1 MAIITRKIQLVVVEE
16 DKQRKNEIWSYL
28 RKLSNDTY
36 RAANLIISNQ
46 FFNDTFRQRIM
57 LTDEELNQQH
67 EKLKEEIDK
76 LYAVLRTTDDETAR
90 AAIEAKIE
98 KKQEVRNNL
107 NKKARERAETLYTTG
122 EKNST
127 YQLLKREFPDMPSY
141 IKASL
146 NDVIVEKYKR
156 ELKEVRQG
164 KRALSSF
171 KKGMPIP
178 FMKDSLR
185 LRKEENGIFLYWIND
200 IKFCLRFGKDL
211 SNNRAIVERVLNNQY
226 EIGDSSIQ
234 VADKKIFLLL
244 VVKLPDE
251 EKQRD
256 TSLSVGVDLGINV
269 PAFCA
274 LSEGYGRLAIG
285 NRDDFLRIR
294 LAMQRRRKEVQR
306 SLVVTAGG
314 KGRTKKLKALERF
327 KDQERN
333 FVRTYNHTVAR
344 RIVEFAVRY
353 NAGVIKLELLEGY
366 GRDENGKLLKGDF
379 VLRNWSYYELQ
390 TLIEEKAKREGIPV
404 VFIDPYHTSQT
415 CAECGH
421 YEEGQRI
428 SQQEFVCKN
437 ADCKNFNET
446 VPADYN
452 AARNIARSIK
462 IVTKKEECEFYL
474 KTVKQ

>member
-1 MAIITRKIQLVVVEE
+1 MSA
-16 DKQRKNEIWSYL
+16 
-28 RKLSNDTY
+28 
-36 RAANLIISNQ
+36 
-46 FFNDTFRQRIM
+46 
-57 LTDEELNQQH
+57 
-67 EKLKEEIDK
+67 
-76 LYAVLRTTDDETAR
+76 
-90 AAIEAKIE
+90 
-98 KKQEVRNNL
+98 
-107 NKKARERAETLYTTG
+107 KAREQAETFYTTG

-127 YQLLKREFPDMPSY
+127 YQLLGREFPDMPSH

-164 KRALSSF
+164 KRAISSF

-178 FMKDSLR
+178 FMKNSLR
-185 LRKEENGIFLYWIND
+185 LRKEENEIYLYWIND
-200 IKFCLRFGKDL
+200 IKFFLHFGKDF
-211 SNNRAIVERVLNNQY
+211 SNNRAIVERVLANQY
-226 EIGDSSIQ
+226 QIGDSSIQ
-234 VADKKIFLLL
+234 VAEKKIFLLL

-269 PAFCA
+269 PAYCT

-285 NRDDFLRIR
+285 NRDDFLRVR

-327 KDQERN
+327 KDQERY
-333 FVRTYNHTVAR
+333 FVRTYNHTVAC
-344 RIVEFAVRY
+344 RIVDFTVRY
-353 NAGVIKLELLEGY
+353 NAGIIKLELLEGY

-379 VLRNWSYYELQ
+379 ILRNWSYFELQ
-390 TLIEEKAKREGIPV
+390 TLIEEKAKREGIQV

-428 SQQEFVCKN
+428 LQQEFVCKN
-437 ADCKNFNET
+437 PDCKNYNET
-446 VPADYN
+446 VQADYN
-452 AARNIARSIK
+452 AARNIARSTK
-462 IVTKKEECEFYL
+462 VVTKKEECKFYSE
-474 KTVKQ
+474 TAKQQLVQS